1 MTQVTIIIS
10 AYNSMQYLPT
20 TSKSVFKPTY
30 QDFEI
35 IVVNDGSTDRT
46 EEYIDSLN
54 ESRLRA
60 IS

>member
-1 MTQVTIIIS
+1 MTQVTIIIP

-20 TSKSVFKPTY
+20 TSKSVFKQTY